1 VQEQGLIFSEAFANC
16 FSVAILHLG
25 DTKMARPKQANT
37 THEWTVPEIDAKLRE
52 LEVIASV
59 LTDFREAIMLQPS
72 KTLAANNSKSLE
84 QGLDRLQSCAMAM
97 QKAIWA
103 SRTNLPI
110 PTPLANSDLAAEPKG
125 RYAK

>member
-1 VQEQGLIFSEAFANC
+1 
-16 FSVAILHLG
+16 
-25 DTKMARPKQANT
+25 MARPKQAST

-52 LEVIASV
+52 LEVIVSV
-59 LTDFREAIMLQPS
+59 LTEFREAIMLQPS

-84 QGLDRLQSCAMAM
+84 QGLDRLQSSAMAM
-97 QKAIWA
+97 QRAIWA

-110 PTPLANSDLAAEPKG
+110 PTPPGNSDLAAEPKG